1 DGRPAT
7 ARMQL
12 SVVTGWPDLGPGER
26 VRFPSRLRA
35 PRGLRNPGL
44 IDPAIAFRAAGVDVL
59 GGVTTAADLVRVEA
73 QAQAGPRRWAFRARR
88 AMRAAI
94 EARAQGEVAAFL
106 RTAVL
111 GERRGVSEAVEA
123 QFRAAGATHVLS
135 VSGLHLAAVAG
146 LFFLLVRTIVGR
158 IPRLPL
164 LIDPRAVAAA
174 VALPALAFF
183 TLLTG
188 EAVATERSALM
199 IAVGMGAF
207 IAGRSPSGPAAVA
220 AAGLAL
226 LLSSPLLL
234 FDVSLQLSF
243 ASVIGMVALAGT
255 LGPRGGG
262 RGRGRATGFLARVGL
277 WLWRFGAATV
287 AATAATAPLVAHHFG
302 EIAPAAP
309 LGNLALVP
317 LVEMVVVPCGLLGAA
332 LGAVTPWLGQWPLQ
346 VAVLAT
352 RAALW
357 IAGIFGGHAPV
368 WLCRMPNP
376 GETAA
381 LTAGLLLGLGATARA
396 ASGRRIRLWGALG
409 LVALASISLAAREI
423 DRRRSADL
431 RVTFLD
437 VGQGDAAVVQA
448 PGGHT
453 AVVDGGGA
461 YDGSFDPGQRVVEP
475 FLRRR
480 GVTSV
485 DLVALSH
492 PHPDH
497 LNGLQWIVQ
506 RFPVAALWTSG
517 DDGKNPAYAR
527 LLDTA
532 RGRGARLD
540 PPASTS
546 WGATTIEPLGPWLD
560 GRIAAPPGMT
570 VNDASLVL
578 RIGHARRAVLFPGDL
593 EADGEGEL
601 VGRSTTGQSVRA
613 DILKVPHH
621 GSRTSSSAELL
632 DAVQPSLAV
641 ASLGWQNRF
650 RFPAPE
656 VVARYAAR
664 HVRWLRTDVNGAV
677 TVTIHPGGQIDVQC
691 ERGCD

>member
-1 DGRPAT
+1 
-7 ARMQL
+7 
-12 SVVTGWPDLGPGER
+12 
-26 VRFPSRLRA
+26 
-35 PRGLRNPGL
+35 
-44 IDPAIAFRAAGVDVL
+44 
-59 GGVTTAADLVRVEA
+59 
-73 QAQAGPRRWAFRARR
+73 
-88 AMRAAI
+88 
-94 EARAQGEVAAFL
+94 
-106 RTAVL
+106 
-111 GERRGVSEAVEA
+111 
-123 QFRAAGATHVLS
+123 
-135 VSGLHLAAVAG
+135 
-146 LFFLLVRTIVGR
+146 
-158 IPRLPL
+158 
-164 LIDPRAVAAA
+164 
-174 VALPALAFF
+174 
-183 TLLTG
+183 
-188 EAVATERSALM
+188 
-199 IAVGMGAF
+199 
-207 IAGRSPSGPAAVA
+207 
-220 AAGLAL
+220 
-226 LLSSPLLL
+226 PLLL

-243 ASVIGMVALAGT
+243 ASVIGMVALAGA
-255 LGPRGGG
+255 LGPRG
-262 RGRGRATGFLARVGL
+262 RSRATGLAGRVGL

-287 AATAATAPLVAHHFG
+287 AATAATAPLVTHHFG

-346 VAVLAT
+346 VAMLAT

-376 GETAA
+376 WETGA
-381 LTAGLLLGLGATARA
+381 LTAGLLLALGAAARS

-409 LVALASISLAAREI
+409 LVALASISLATRECA
-423 DRRRSADL
+423 RRRSADL

-448 PGGHT
+448 PGGRT
-453 AVVDGGGA
+453 AVIDGGGA

-527 LLDTA
+527 LLATA
-532 RGRGARLD
+532 RQRGARLD
-540 PPASTS
+540 PPA
-546 WGATTIEPLGPWLD
+546 ATNWRATAIEPLGPWLD

-578 RIGHARRAVLFPGDL
+578 RIDYAGRAVLFPGDL

-601 VGRSTTGQSVRA
+601 VGRATTGQSVHA

-650 RFPAPE
+650 RFPSPE

-664 HVRWLRTDVNGAV
+664 HVRWLRTDVSGAV
-677 TVTIHPGGQIDVQC
+677 TVTIRPDGQIAIQC
-691 ERGCD
+691 ERGCY